1 MGFVGFP
8 LKNQQILLRGVK
20 MEFQRFEL
28 KHENENGELFE
39 NKLVKIIRSHNFN
52 NIFYKGNGTNIT
64 WGQKVTE
71 DSLYSP
77 FGPLIADIEI
87 STICH
92 GPKNKNGK
100 DEPCSFCYKSNN
112 SCGKNMTL
120 EEFKVLFHKLPR
132 TLTQIAFGI
141 GDLQPLDAEM
151 WKIFDYCRHNDY
163 QEIVPNVTINGN
175 FLTIEKAYRLKE
187 LMGAVAVSHYNDS
200 CLDAVELLTSIG
212 MKQINIH
219 QLVSENTF
227 DECMLLIEQI
237 GADKRLSGLNAVV
250 FLMLKPKGNRNDFKP
265 ITSEHYN
272 TLIQACIDKNIPFGM
287 DSCSACAFQSIT
299 GNKFKKYIEPCESFG
314 LFSCYFNVDGKYFP
328 CSFCEGIGNW
338 KNGLDIKND
347 FLQDI
352 WYNERVVAD
361 REKSLKA
368 GRKCIMYDLTLK

>member
-1 MGFVGFP
+1 MNFNKYI
-8 LKNQQILLRGVK
+8 LKYGEEQAVLL
-20 MEFQRFEL
+20 
-28 KHENENGELFE
+28 ENETL
-39 NKLVKIIRSHNFN
+39 KIIRSKNFN
-52 NIFYKGNGTNIT
+52 NVFYKANGYNMT
-64 WGQKVTE
+64 WGKNYEENPTF
-71 DSLYSP
+71 SP

-87 STICH
+87 STLCH

-100 DEPCSFCYKSNN
+100 DEPCKFCYKSNN

-141 GDLQPLDAEM
+141 GDLQSLDAEM

-163 QEIVPNVTINGN
+163 QEIIPNITINGN
-175 FLTIEKAYRLKE
+175 YLTDEKVVRLKQ
-187 LMGAVAVSHYNDS
+187 LMGAISVSHYNDT
-200 CLDAVELLTSIG
+200 CLDAVAKLTEAGI
-212 MKQINIH
+212 KQVNIH

-272 TLIQACIDKNIPFGM
+272 TLIQTCIDKNIPFGM

-299 GNKFKKYIEPCESFG
+299 GDKFKKYIEPCESFG

-328 CSFCEGIGNW
+328 CSFCEGEKQW
-338 KNGLDIKND
+338 EKGLDIKNN

-352 WYNERVVAD
+352 WYNEKVVAD